1 MIVVI
6 ILNIHY
12 APYQVNTRVNAFS
25 GHDAGVNTLH
35 LPSNKLLIIT
45 STFVNEC
52 KQEVNEFLPNE
63 CTRYLIGWNIFRLR
77 YFSDSTYCNMDRTL
91 SDMSEILLSIQERE
105 TAVVL
110 ATIRKRWIRYLAW
123 KTRFTMD
130 SMILKRYYE
139 PPSDSVRSIRLIIT
153 TFSYTRI
160 VSVML
165 VSKYTC

>member
-1 MIVVI
+1 MVI

-63 CTRYLIGWNIFRLR
+63 CTRYLIG
-77 YFSDSTYCNMDRTL
+77 
-91 SDMSEILLSIQERE
+91 
-105 TAVVL
+105 
-110 ATIRKRWIRYLAW
+110 
-123 KTRFTMD
+123 
-130 SMILKRYYE
+130 
-139 PPSDSVRSIRLIIT
+139 
-153 TFSYTRI
+153 
-160 VSVML
+160 
-165 VSKYTC
+165 